1 MNDLSRNTVYQ
12 RLLGTAAEMWGL
24 KGKDVTDLDPIV
36 KVLLGSCAKEI
47 EKLGNELIDAEQRVI
62 RRLTEYILPDVYT
75 GVRPAHAILQ
85 SIPVEEGTLVNSF
98 NRWKYEYSYRL
109 RPESPEE
116 ERVKVVFSPAR
127 HHLLTTTQI
136 AMVADS
142 KGLHVHPVLYGIG
155 KTLITHDFRSRTNEI
170 WIALKGLPD
179 ELEELELYFDWT
191 IRAEQDELYRL
202 LEFVNCQDMD
212 GNQVPHMVGYASKS
226 EQKKNFGKL
235 LSSVD
240 KIEEEVSEFY
250 RRRFLTLSAKHIRR
264 KRIDLPDEVTQFS
277 AEELTWV
284 KLIFPSQISDAQ
296 IDDLVV
302 YLNCMAVIN
311 RDLEQQVF
319 RLSGESNIRSLN
331 TKGYYLEVQSL
342 LSHSGFEYQS
352 NPSIGGGSQLKGT
365 FMVRGME
372 IGRFDTRQ
380 ALELIDHTLNQ
391 VKDEQ
396 VAFSSMNVD
405 AITGE
410 LRTLRTALQRIYKMQ
425 PQDQPKIKNPFLV
438 VYQNEK
444 SDTVHLSYWTMS
456 GVDPAYVRKTLYL
469 NAVDSSLFAGS
480 IGVLASNPVGENL
493 DVSPKRRLDQMRSA
507 VLSRGRLVTA
517 KDLEQRC
524 KYLFGDTVK
533 LIEITKGVMV
543 SERPGQGLMRC
554 IYVDVQRA
562 DDRVDDYTWDAL
574 CAQVHYDI
582 KNEAE
587 FIYPVKIRVNIK

>member
-1 MNDLSRNTVYQ
+1 
-12 RLLGTAAEMWGL
+12 MWGL
-24 KGKDVTDLDPIV
+24 KGKDVTDLDPVV
-36 KVLLGSCAKEI
+36 KILLGSCAKEI
-47 EKLGNELIDAEQRVI
+47 EKLGNELLDAEQRVI

-85 SIPVEEGTLVNSF
+85 SIPVDDGTWVNSF
-98 NRWKYEYSYRL
+98 NRWKYEYGYRI

-127 HHLLTTTQI
+127 QHRLTTTQI
-136 AMVADS
+136 VMVADYQ
-142 KGLHVHPVLYGIG
+142 GLHVHPVLYGTG
-155 KTLITHDFRSRTNEI
+155 KTLITNEFRSRTNEV
-170 WIALKGLPD
+170 WIALKDLPD
-179 ELEELELYFDWT
+179 DLEELEVYFDWT
-191 IRAEQDELYRL
+191 VRAEQDELYRL
-202 LEFVNCQDMD
+202 LEFVYCQDMN
-212 GNQVPHMVGYASKS
+212 GNQIPHRVGYASES
-226 EQKKNFGKL
+226 EGKKNFGKL
-235 LSSVD
+235 LSSVE

-250 RRRFLTLSAKHIRR
+250 RRRFLTLSAKHIER
-264 KRIDLPDEVTQFS
+264 KHVELPEHVTQFNS
-277 AEELTWV
+277 EGLTWV
-284 KLIFPSQISDAQ
+284 KLIFPSQISDVQ
-296 IDDLVV
+296 ISDLVV

-342 LSHSGFEYQS
+342 LSHNGFEYQP
-352 NPSIGGGSQLKGT
+352 NPSIGGGNQLKGT
-365 FMVRGME
+365 YMVRGME
-372 IGRFDTRQ
+372 IGRFDARQ

-410 LRTLRTALQRIYKMQ
+410 LRTLRTALQRIYSMQ
-425 PQDQPKIKNPFLV
+425 PKDQPRIKNPFIV
-438 VYQNEK
+438 VYQNER

-456 GVDPAYVRKTLYL
+456 GIDPAYVRKSLYF
-469 NAVDSSLFAGS
+469 NAVDSSLFEGN

-524 KYLFGDTVK
+524 KYLFGETIK
-533 LIEITKGVMV
+533 HIRITKGVMV

-562 DDRVDDYTWDAL
+562 DDSIDQYAWDAL
-574 CAQVHYDI
+574 CAQVNYDI

-587 FIYPVKIRVNIK
+587 FIYPVRIRVSTK